1 MENATGMENLELY
14 QQFRT
19 VPDNAQRAITGGR
32 LKGKTEINPMWRL
45 KALTEVFGPCG
56 IGWKYEVAKKWLEPC
71 ENTGEVA
78 AFVDINLYFL
88 DKTTGAWSEAIPG
101 TGGSMFCA
109 NERSSPNCSDECY
122 KMALTDAL
130 SVAAKALGVGAD
142 VYWKADATKYTPN
155 TAPTQQQ
162 DQGKKPTCVK
172 CGRPLQALQ
181 FKNGQ
186 TFTIEQ
192 AQIKFDGL
200 CYSCWK
206 KQQAAQKEAQA

>member
-1 MENATGMENLELY
+1 MENATGMGNLELY

-32 LKGKTEINPMWRL
+32 LKGKTEINPMWR
-45 KALTEVFGPCG
+45 
-56 IGWKYEVAKKWLEPC
+56 
-71 ENTGEVA
+71 
-78 AFVDINLYFL
+78 IN
-88 DKTTGAWSEAIPG
+88 KTTGAWSDAIPG

-109 NERSSPNCSDECY
+109 NERNGPNCSDECY
-122 KMALTDAL
+122 KMATTDAL

-142 VYWKADATKYTPN
+142 IYWQADSTKYT
-155 TAPTQQQ
+155 TDAAPAQQQ
-162 DQGKKPTCVK
+162 AKAKKPVCSK
-172 CGRPLQALQ
+172 CGRPLQGLQ

-186 TFTIEQ
+186 TITLEQ

-206 KQQAAQKEAQA
+206 KQQATQKEAQA